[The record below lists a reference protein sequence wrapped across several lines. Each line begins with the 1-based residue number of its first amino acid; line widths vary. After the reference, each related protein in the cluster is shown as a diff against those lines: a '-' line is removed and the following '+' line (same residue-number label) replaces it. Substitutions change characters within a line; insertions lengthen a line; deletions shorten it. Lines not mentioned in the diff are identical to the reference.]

1 MNWETIAGSK
11 IVADIGLALFHSVW
25 QITLVSLALFIALIV
40 ARGARANVRYAVSI
54 GALVLAFTLPVVTLI
69 SLSQTPDSA
78 VMSRIVPDE
87 GSAPIELELRT
98 SGGDQRSPMGD
109 RVVATRERITAVSAS
124 LRRSFPSALPIA
136 VSVWLIGV
144 ALFAFRLLGGFRE
157 IRRYK
162 TFATSHPGVA
172 WENRFN
178 ALCLRLRVVKNVR
191 LLCSD
196 IVATPIAVGLFK
208 PLILVP
214 ASAFMQMSPRELETI
229 IAHELIHIRR
239 YDPLINL
246 VQNAIETVLFYHPG
260 IWWISKQVRRERE
273 FATDAAVLEIF
284 ENSRIA
290 YANALASLEEI
301 RHLTKNTTP
310 SIVTA
315 ANGGNLMQ
323 RISKILQ
330 KNTEKAGASSA
341 WPAGLA
347 LVLISAVITASLS
360 FNATKPV
367 NVQSNAGDRKLAIG
381 FVSIP
386 PLDRTANPPKDSA
399 ATAKILIETLKSH
412 KIPAIGF
419 VQGSMI
425 SDGQKLYPVRAEIV
439 KMWRDEGF
447 EIGVGGYKHIGFYDT
462 PYDEYIANAEK
473 NLEVVGP
480 ILAQKDKKARYFS
493 YPFLNTGRSADE
505 RDRFESWLGNH
516 GLTPVK
522 YTVDN
527 QEWMYSYAYDM
538 ARNDNDIPTMTEIRV
553 AFIKYMNEMFDH
565 YEKYSQEMFGRDIAQ
580 TMVLTP
586 SRLVADSAHDLFG
599 MIEKRGY
606 RFVAMDEAL
615 ADPAF
620 QTKED
625 WTGKAGISWFERWRM
640 KQGKPLLPEPGVD
653 QIVESAWKAK
663 SAKK

>member
-196 IVATPIAVGLFK
+196 IVPTPIAFGLFK

-367 NVQSNAGDRKLAIG
+367 NAQSNAGDRKLAIG